1 MDHVVRFQYAVSSF
15 WWLPLLFVPVEE
27 LVDFGDLA
35 GFSFRVLRS
44 FVDLAGFSFRR
55 WPTCSFSLQCRGAS
69 VLSAYKLT
77 LIGWMYFCDP
87 GIDLREFLVCR
98 RIKEVKAEERR
109 KAVEEIIYAL
119 IVQKFVDADVTL
131 VPKIPA
137 LSDNDTRQVDISP
150 AQEIELEA
158 VHSLEALEMVR
169 EHLAVV
175 LGGRGTSSFL
185 DQHTIAHISKLRV
198 GQVYAASI
206 MYGYFLRRVDQ
217 RFQLEKNMKSLL
229 GSGQMLDAE
238 TSFQITEDDRP
249 IQSETDSL
257 AAEAAAAIANLAAS
271 EAAREKLSNGSAGF
285 AQGMK
290 SSKLRSYVM
299 AFDPETLQQC
309 ATMRAKESLNV
320 IEKHAE
326 ALFGKPEIR
335 IAPDGTFKV
344 VSDDTIRVS
353 FSGLRRL
360 VLEAVAFGTF
370 LWDVETSVD
379 SQYSLIG
386 Q

>member
-1 MDHVVRFQYAVSSF
+1 MIR
-15 WWLPLLFVPVEE
+15 
-27 LVDFGDLA
+27 
-35 GFSFRVLRS
+35 
-44 FVDLAGFSFRR
+44 
-55 WPTCSFSLQCRGAS
+55 
-69 VLSAYKLT
+69 
-77 LIGWMYFCDP
+77 
-87 GIDLREFLVCR
+87 R

-109 KAVEEIIYAL
+109 KAVEEVIYAL
-119 IVQKFVDADVTL
+119 IVQKFVEAEVTL
-131 VPKIPA
+131 VAKIPA
-137 LSDNDTRQVDISP
+137 LSDNDTRQVEISP
-150 AQEIELEA
+150 AQERELEA
-158 VHSLEALEMVR
+158 VHSGEALEMVR
-169 EHLAVV
+169 EHLTVV

-217 RFQLEKNMKSLL
+217 RFQLEKNMKGLL
-229 GSGQMLDAE
+229 GSGEMLDAE
-238 TSFQITEDDRP
+238 ASFQISDDDRP
-249 IQSETDSL
+249 IESASDNL

-271 EAAREKLSNGSAGF
+271 EAAAKEKMSNSGSQF
-285 AQGMK
+285 PPGMK
-290 SSKLRSYVM
+290 SSRLRSYVM
-299 AFDPETLQQC
+299 SFDPETLQTC

-326 ALFGKPEIR
+326 ALFGKPEIL
-335 IAPDGTFKV
+335 IEPDGTFKV

-379 SQYSLIG
+379 TQYTLVRH
-386 Q
+386 